1 MINRFMKTLFF
12 TFSAL
17 LLSLCSLAQSNL
29 TVSDNGRF
37 LVYQD
42 GTPFFYLGDTAWELF
57 HRLNR
62 GEAYLYLK
70 DRAGK
75 GFTVIQAVVLA
86 EHNGLEEPNAY
97 GELPLT
103 DNDPAKPNEAYF
115 KHVDFVIEKAAELN
129 LHIALLPTW
138 GDKVF
143 KNKWGVGPEIFNP
156 ENAYKYGRFIGNRYK
171 HNRNIIWV
179 IGGDRN
185 PREDSDDVEIW
196 RAMARGIVET
206 VGGNDKALMTF
217 HPQTASSTWFHEDEW
232 LDFNMLQTSH
242 CADTK
247 VWEKISHDYNL
258 KPVKP
263 TMDGEPMYE
272 EIPVCFDLEKNG
284 YSDPNDVRRKAYLS
298 LFAGAHGHTYGC
310 NNVWQMYA
318 PERKRHISAT
328 RPWYESLD
336 LPGASSMTFVRKLM
350 ESRPMLDRIPDP
362 SMIVSSSDHYRERVM
377 ATRGNDYAFIYS
389 SSGHPFEV
397 VMGRISGKRVKA
409 SWYNPRTGET
419 TIAGVYKNKG
429 VRKFTP
435 PSQGNEHDWVLIM
448 DDVKRAY

>member
-1 MINRFMKTLFF
+1 MKTLFF

-17 LLSLCSLAQSNL
+17 LLSLCSLAQSDL
-29 TVSDNGRF
+29 RVSDNGRF

-272 EIPVCFDLEKNG
+272 EIPVCFDLEKKWLLRSERCKKKG
-284 YSDPNDVRRKAYLS
+284 LSQLIRRSTRSYLWVQQR
-298 LFAGAHGHTYGC
+298 LA
-310 NNVWQMYA
+310 NVC
-318 PERKRHISAT
+318 
-328 RPWYESLD
+328 
-336 LPGASSMTFVRKLM
+336 
-350 ESRPMLDRIPDP
+350 
-362 SMIVSSSDHYRERVM
+362 
-377 ATRGNDYAFIYS
+377 
-389 SSGHPFEV
+389 
-397 VMGRISGKRVKA
+397 
-409 SWYNPRTGET
+409 PR
-419 TIAGVYKNKG
+419 AQ
-429 VRKFTP
+429 TP
-435 PSQGNEHDWVLIM
+435 HFRYQTLV
-448 DDVKRAY
+448 

>member
-17 LLSLCSLAQSNL
+17 LLSLCSLAQSDL
-29 TVSDNGRF
+29 RVSDNGRF

-232 LDFNMLQTSH
+232 LDFNMLQ
-242 CADTK
+242 
-247 VWEKISHDYNL
+247 I
-258 KPVKP
+258 
-263 TMDGEPMYE
+263 G
-272 EIPVCFDLEKNG
+272 
-284 YSDPNDVRRKAYLS
+284 R
-298 LFAGAHGHTYGC
+298 AH
-310 NNVWQMYA
+310 V
-318 PERKRHISAT
+318 
-328 RPWYESLD
+328 
-336 LPGASSMTFVRKLM
+336 
-350 ESRPMLDRIPDP
+350 
-362 SMIVSSSDHYRERVM
+362 
-377 ATRGNDYAFIYS
+377 
-389 SSGHPFEV
+389 
-397 VMGRISGKRVKA
+397 
-409 SWYNPRTGET
+409 
-419 TIAGVYKNKG
+419 
-429 VRKFTP
+429 
-435 PSQGNEHDWVLIM
+435 
-448 DDVKRAY
+448 